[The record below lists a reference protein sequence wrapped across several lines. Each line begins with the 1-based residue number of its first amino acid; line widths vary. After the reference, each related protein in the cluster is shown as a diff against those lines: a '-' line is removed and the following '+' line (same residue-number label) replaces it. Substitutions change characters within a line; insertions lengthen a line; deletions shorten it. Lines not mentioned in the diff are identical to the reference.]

1 MEEEANFSKE
11 LNNTMRRSD
20 YMGRKHTMYI
30 SDATWRMMQ
39 LLKQEEESMSA
50 VIRKSIELANNHHI
64 EYDAISELE
73 KKKDILRE
81 YVSTRYHLID
91 IIENITD
98 ITFENL
104 HAKQRLHK
112 IKTLLEKEGYI
123 E

>member
-1 MEEEANFSKE
+1 
-11 LNNTMRRSD
+11 
-20 YMGRKHTMYI
+20 MGRQHTMYI

-39 LLKQEEESMSA
+39 LLRKEEESMSA

-73 KKKDILRE
+73 KKKDALKNLMTSRWD
-81 YVSTRYHLID
+81 LID
-91 IIENITD
+91 IIENITQ

-112 IKTLLEKEGYI
+112 IRALLEKEGYI